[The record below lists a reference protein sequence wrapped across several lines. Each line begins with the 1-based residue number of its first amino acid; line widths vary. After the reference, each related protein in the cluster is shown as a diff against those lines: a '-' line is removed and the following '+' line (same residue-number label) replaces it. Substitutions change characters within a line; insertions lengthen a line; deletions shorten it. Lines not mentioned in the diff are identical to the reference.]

1 MSDKSTALKVIDRIA
16 IGLVMLL
23 FVSCAVI
30 AYRQH
35 QLDEVEVLINKLEAA
50 ALNIGES
57 LENMLKEQGVEN
69 D

>member
-1 MSDKSTALKVIDRIA
+1 MSDKSTALKVIDRIV
-16 IGLVMLL
+16 IGLTILL

-35 QLDEVEVLINKLEAA
+35 QLEEVEAVISQLEAA
-50 ALNIGES
+50 ARNIGES
-57 LENMLKEQGVEN
+57 LENMLKKQGVKN

>member
-1 MSDKSTALKVIDRIA
+1 MSDKSPAVKLLDRIA
-16 IGLVMLL
+16 IGLTMLL

-35 QLDEVEVLINKLEAA
+35 QLEEIEAVISQLEEA

-57 LENMLKEQGVEN
+57 LEKMIEN
-69 D
+69 QEKSQ

>member
-1 MSDKSTALKVIDRIA
+1 MSDKSTALKVIDRIV
-16 IGLVMLL
+16 IGLTMLL

-35 QLDEVEVLINKLEAA
+35 QLEEIEAVISQLEAA

-57 LENMLKEQGVEN
+57 LENMLKKQGVKN

>member
-16 IGLVMLL
+16 IGLTMLL

-35 QLDEVEVLINKLEAA
+35 QLEEIEAVVSQLEAA

-57 LENMLKEQGVEN
+57 LENMLKKQGVKN

>member
-1 MSDKSTALKVIDRIA
+1 MSDKSPAVKLLDRIA
-16 IGLVMLL
+16 IGLTMLL

-35 QLDEVEVLINKLEAA
+35 QLEEIEAVISQLEEA

-57 LENMLKEQGVEN
+57 LEKMIESQEKTN

>member
-35 QLDEVEVLINKLEAA
+35 QLDKVEVLINKLEAA

>member
-16 IGLVMLL
+16 IGLAMLL

-35 QLDEVEVLINKLEAA
+35 QLEEIETVISQLEAA

-57 LENMLKEQGVEN
+57 LENMLEKQGVKN

>member
-1 MSDKSTALKVIDRIA
+1 MSDKSPAVKLLDRIA
-16 IGLVMLL
+16 IGLTMLL

-35 QLDEVEVLINKLEAA
+35 QLEEIEAVISQLEEA

-57 LENMLKEQGVEN
+57 LEKMIEN
-69 D
+69 QEKTND

>member
-1 MSDKSTALKVIDRIA
+1 MSDKSPAVKLLDRIA
-16 IGLVMLL
+16 IGLTMLL

-35 QLDEVEVLINKLEAA
+35 QLEEIEAVISQLEEA

-57 LENMLKEQGVEN
+57 LEKMIEN
-69 D
+69 QEKTSD